1 VPDHQGVL
9 FPNLRARTTGFSLI
23 GREAATALYETI
35 RRIVRRLL
43 DAASAALEVMTFG
56 LTWVGVSLLVVAS
69 VLLVY
74 LGAVLLARLG
84 AWAFYP

>member
-1 VPDHQGVL
+1 M
-9 FPNLRARTTGFSLI
+9 
-23 GREAATALYETI
+23 YETI

-43 DAASAALEVMTFG
+43 DAASAALEGMTFG

-84 AWAFYP
+84 EWAFYP

>member
-1 VPDHQGVL
+1 M
-9 FPNLRARTTGFSLI
+9 
-23 GREAATALYETI
+23 YETI

-43 DAASAALEVMTFG
+43 DAASAALEAMKFG
-56 LTWVGVSLLVVAS
+56 LTWVGVALLVVAS

-74 LGAVLLARLG
+74 LGAVLLARFG

>member
-1 VPDHQGVL
+1 M
-9 FPNLRARTTGFSLI
+9 
-23 GREAATALYETI
+23 YETI

-43 DAASAALEVMTFG
+43 DAASAALEGMTFG